1 MSTTTATATTF
12 LTNSSPPQAQPSVV
26 QYNRLTTT
34 DPTSSNVT
42 QGGTQVQLQPIPS
55 PPVFTN
61 KKEEREYLKG
71 RLALA
76 FRIFAKN
83 GFDEGLAGHITLRD
97 PILTDHFWVNP
108 LGRPFSLMR
117 RSDLILV
124 NSEGEVVDGGANRLL
139 NRAAYMIHHAIHT
152 ARPDVNCAAHSHS
165 FYGKTWCCLGRNISM
180 LSQDSCAFYNDVA
193 MYRQFNGAVL
203 AKEEGEHIAAALG
216 KKKAALLQN
225 HGLLTCGETVEAAAF
240 WFYALEKCCHS
251 QLLAEA
257 AGTPVPI
264 DEEDAEFTFKSTGTP
279 GIGWFQA
286 QPMFEIMALESG
298 DDYLQ

>member
-1 MSTTTATATTF
+1 MATTTSTATHT
-12 LTNSSPPQAQPSVV
+12 TNPSENPSVV

-34 DPTSSNVT
+34 DPTASKVT
-42 QGGTQVQLQPIPS
+42 QGGTEIQLQEIPS
-55 PPVFTN
+55 PPIFTN
-61 KKEEREYLKG
+61 KEEEREYLKG

-76 FRIFAKN
+76 FRIFAKHD
-83 GFDEGLAGHITLRD
+83 FDEGLAGHITLRD

-108 LGRPFSLMR
+108 LGRPFAIIR

-124 NSEGEVVDGGANRLL
+124 NSNGEVIAGGPNRLL
-139 NRAAYMIHHAIHT
+139 NRAGYMIHHAIHV

-165 FYGKTWCCLGRNISM
+165 FYGKTWCSLGRNISM
-180 LSQDSCAFYNDVA
+180 LSQDSCAFYNDIA
-193 MYRQFNGAVL
+193 IYRQFNGAVL

-225 HGLLTCGETVEAAAF
+225 HGLLTCGETVEAAIF
-240 WFYALEKCCHS
+240 WFYSLEKCCHS

-257 AGTPVPI
+257 AAGEPIAI
-264 DEEDAEFTFKSTGTP
+264 DEEDAEFTYKSTGTP

-286 QPMFEIMALESG
+286 QPMFEMMALDSG
-298 DDYLQ
+298 GDYLN